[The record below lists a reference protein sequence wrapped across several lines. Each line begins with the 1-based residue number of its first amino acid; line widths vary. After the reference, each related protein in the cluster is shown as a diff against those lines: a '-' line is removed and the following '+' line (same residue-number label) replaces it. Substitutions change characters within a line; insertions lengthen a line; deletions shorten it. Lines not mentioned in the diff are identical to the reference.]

1 MDVFSFVTLFGG
13 LAFFLYGMHV
23 LSESLKKTAGGKLE
37 KLLRKA
43 TDNPFK
49 GLTIG
54 AIITIAI
61 QSSSA
66 MTVMLVGFV
75 NSGIMELSQTVGVI
89 FGSDIG
95 TTLTARILSLS
106 GLDSS
111 DSLLL
116 QILKPSCFSLVFA
129 LIGIIML
136 MMSKQ
141 QRHKDLGTMLVGF
154 AILMEGMTMMSNS
167 MAPLREMDEF
177 TAILTAFNNPLI
189 GVVAGTVVTGVIQSS
204 AAAIGILQ
212 SLSMTGQLTYGVA
225 IPIIMGANIGT
236 CATAVLSSIGVNRD
250 AKRVTV
256 IHVAIKIIGT
266 VVWLIVFYGMNAIFD
281 FSFMDNK
288 IGIVG
293 IAACHSLFN
302 IGNTILL
309 FPFSKLLVKLAH
321 IIVKE
326 TDEEQEFKL
335 DERLMLTPPI
345 AVAECRNSMIKMINK
360 AKAGLDKSM
369 NMLMNG
375 YNDDDFAYIKKNEEV
390 VDGYEDHLGAYLMKL
405 TTTQHLTVEDKNRSS
420 RMLQTIGE
428 VERIADHANYLANSS
443 EEIFTKKLQF
453 SDDAKEELLR
463 IIPAVKEVYTIA
475 LSCYLSENADRAEDV
490 GPLRIV
496 ISEMSDQFKA
506 SHVERLAQGR
516 CTTEQGF
523 VFNDILYSCVRIAE
537 HSLNIAAIAYRFKSL
552 DTTDPATY
560 MHNFKQRSDMI
571 SESKYRAFYDK
582 YMKSPIEVAVENPDS
597 QK

>member
-1 MDVFSFVTLFGG
+1 
-13 LAFFLYGMHV
+13 
-23 LSESLKKTAGGKLE
+23 
-37 KLLRKA
+37 
-43 TDNPFK
+43 
-49 GLTIG
+49 
-54 AIITIAI
+54 
-61 QSSSA
+61 
-66 MTVMLVGFV
+66 
-75 NSGIMELSQTVGVI
+75 
-89 FGSDIG
+89 
-95 TTLTARILSLS
+95 
-106 GLDSS
+106 
-111 DSLLL
+111 
-116 QILKPSCFSLVFA
+116 
-129 LIGIIML
+129 
-136 MMSKQ
+136 
-141 QRHKDLGTMLVGF
+141 
-154 AILMEGMTMMSNS
+154 MMSNS

-256 IHVAIKIIGT
+256 IHVAVKIIGT